1 MQNSDLVEIL
11 YVLSEE
17 EQKGLQKFMNEPAKV
32 RKECAD
38 LTHYLLE
45 CLNQHQP
52 ERLQR
57 DLVYKAIFPGK
68 EWIDNKLAKL
78 MGETLAHV
86 RRFVAEQTAQNQM
99 NGLQELYFLQ
109 VFYQDRGL
117 EDKFWSAYRQVSASK
132 SKQEWQTG
140 QDYYSRFL
148 SEYQVYLLQSTQ
160 NHRKDD
166 LNLKNTIEAF
176 DEYFLLERHWL
187 ICQMLNQNAVAPL
200 NLSSP
205 SELLIDKLFT
215 APFFSEPLGILFGKS
230 INLFLDD
237 VPEND
242 PTQLREFVSLL
253 RKYEL
258 IIPSH
263 FISIFENSACNYCTR
278 RANKGETVYL
288 NILFEIHQSRVNSGR
303 IYNEKN
309 MISPSELFNTIPLAL
324 RLKEFDWAKDF
335 IETHKKKVLGVM
347 PSQQYYEFALANYL
361 FHIKDYQE
369 TCRILMTS
377 DYEDI
382 QCKISGRI
390 LEIKA
395 LSEQFFREKADHRVG
410 EYLEDRVEAAILFF
424 FRLKDV
430 EATKKK
436 MGKRFADT
444 MKRIIHADGKRDAER
459 LEIILQDI
467 SKAEFIAERQWLTKL
482 VEDLIGKLR
491 KG

>member
-1 MQNSDLVEIL
+1 MQNSDLAEIL
-11 YVLSEE
+11 CALTEE
-17 EQKGLQKFMNEPAKV
+17 EQEGLQKFMDNPTKV
-32 RKECAD
+32 RKDCAV
-38 LTHYLLE
+38 LTQYILE
-45 CLNQHQP
+45 CLNRHQP
-52 ERLQR
+52 ELMHREI
-57 DLVYKAIFPGK
+57 VYKAVFPQK
-68 EWIDNKLAKL
+68 DWIDNKLAKL

-86 RRFVAEQTAQNQM
+86 RRFVAEQTARNQM

-109 VFYQDRGL
+109 VFYQERGL
-117 EDKFWSAYRQVSASK
+117 GDKFWSAYRQISASK

-176 DEYFLLERHWL
+176 DEYYLLERHWL

-200 NLSSP
+200 NLTSP
-205 SELLIDKLFT
+205 TAYSIDSIKNI
-215 APFFSEPLGILFGKS
+215 PFFQKPLGILFTHS
-230 INLFLDD
+230 IDLLSGETIGSDLQKMRNYVSVLQEYELKIPTYYLNLF
-237 VPEND
+237 EH
-242 PTQLREFVSLL
+242 TA
-253 RKYEL
+253 
-258 IIPSH
+258 I
-263 FISIFENSACNYCTR
+263 NYGVR
-278 RANKGETVYL
+278 QVNKGFHAFLSQVFD
-288 NILFEIHQSRVNSGR
+288 IQKRRVQSGR
-303 IYNEKN
+303 AYENN
-309 MISPSELFNTIPLAL
+309 SQISATQFLSITIHAL

-335 IETHKKKVLGVM
+335 IETHKKKILGVM
-347 PSQQYYEFALANYL
+347 PSQQYYEFAMANYL
-361 FHIKDYQE
+361 FHVKDYQE

-395 LSEQFFREKADHRVG
+395 LAEQFFREKADHRVG

-444 MKRIIHADGKRDAER
+444 MKRIIHADGKHDAER
-459 LEIILQDI
+459 LEIILHDI
-467 SKAEFIAERQWLTKL
+467 PKAEFIAERQWLTKL
-482 VEDLIGKLR
+482 VEDLIGKHR